1 MPSAQISGVRV
12 AGIASAVPATVTTL
26 EDDAAVFGEVDAK
39 RVFKNTGVRQRHVTK
54 SGMTAGDLC
63 EPAALRLLGD
73 LGWDPSTVDLLI
85 LVTQSPDYFS
95 PATACVLHERLGLA
109 PHCAAFDVN
118 LGCSGW
124 VYGLWLASGMLSAG
138 TAQRALVLVGDV
150 VSQTMSPL
158 DRSVAPL
165 FGDAGAA
172 TALERDPG
180 APPMEFVLGTDGAGA
195 RHLMVPAGGFR
206 QRATDAN
213 AAMETRPD
221 GNTRGPQ
228 NIHMNG
234 AEVFTF
240 TLKSVPPLV
249 REVMARAGW
258 SHADVDGYVFHQASS
273 FMLKSL
279 ARSCAIPPEKFVMAM
294 EEYGNTSSV
303 SIPLT
308 MCARMRD
315 ALAAGPQRLV
325 LAGFGVGWSWGA
337 VALTTSS
344 LVVPPVL
351 VVEDRP
357 PHEPMQS
364 ST

>member
-1 MPSAQISGVRV
+1 MPGARITGVRV
-12 AGIASAVPATVTTL
+12 AGMASAVPDTVRTL
-26 EDDAAVFGEVDAK
+26 DDDAAVFGEADAK
-39 RVFKNTGVRQRHVTK
+39 RVLKNTGVRQRHVTAH
-54 SGMTAGDLC
+54 GMTAGDLC
-63 EPAALRLLGD
+63 EHAALRLLAD
-73 LGWDPSTVDLLI
+73 LGWEPASVDLLI

-124 VYGLWLASGMLSAG
+124 VYGLWLASGMIAAG
-138 TAQRALVLVGDV
+138 GATRALLLVGDV

-165 FGDAGAA
+165 FGDGGAA

-180 APPMEFVLGTDGAGA
+180 AAPMDFVLGTDGSGA
-195 RHLMVPAGGFR
+195 QHLMVPAGGFR

-249 REVMARAGW
+249 RDVMARAGW
-258 SHADVDGYVFHQASS
+258 AHADVDHYVFHQASA

-279 ARSCAIPPEKFVMAM
+279 ARSCGIPPEKFVMAI

-303 SIPLT
+303 SVPLT
-308 MCARMRD
+308 MCARLRD
-315 ALAAGPQRLV
+315 GLAAGPRRLV

-337 VALTTSS
+337 VALTASGM
-344 LVVPPVL
+344 VVSPVL
-351 VVEDRP
+351 VVPDRP
-357 PHEPMQS
+357 THEALRS